1 MMRMAF
7 ALMRQLLVGSWID
20 KDTEWSSDQVKIRH
34 VIFSAPPPLPA
45 EGEALEIEL
54 MINYATMM
62 FPDWETHLGVGRV

>member
-1 MMRMAF
+1 MAF

-62 FPDWETHLGVGRV
+62 FPDWGTHLGVGRV